1 MAKKKVM
8 VLEKDGEFYV
18 DPPAVELEFKAGPGN
33 ADELKVINRT
43 NEDLVW
49 RVEDPAAFGAAVLEI
64 VPKKK
69 ISPAK
74 TAQNVSGV
82 FEYQVLMIRSGKKAK
97 GNSDPVIII
106 EN

>member
-8 VLEKDGEFYV
+8 VIEKDGEFFV
-18 DPPAVELEFKAGPGN
+18 DPPAVELEFKPGA
-33 ADELKVINRT
+33 ADELKIINRT

-49 RVEDPAAFGAAVLEI
+49 RVEDAAAFGAAVLEI
-64 VPKKK
+64 VPRRK
-69 ISPAK
+69 ISVAK

-82 FEYQVLMIRSGKKAK
+82 FDYQVLMIKSGKKAK

>member
-1 MAKKKVM
+1 MAKKKVHIIARG
-8 VLEKDGEFYV
+8 DEFIV
-18 DPPAVELEFKAGPGN
+18 DPPAVELDGTGGG
-33 ADELKVINRT
+33 DQLKLVNRT
-43 NEDLVW
+43 HEDLVW
-49 RVEDPAAFGAAVLEI
+49 SVQDTTAFGAAVLEI
-64 VPKKK
+64 VKSKK
-69 ISPAK
+69 ISSPK

>member
-8 VLEKDGEFYV
+8 VIEKDGEFFV
-18 DPPAVELEFKAGPGN
+18 DPPAVELEFKQGS

-49 RVEDPAAFGAAVLEI
+49 RVEDVTAFGAAVLEI
-64 VPKKK
+64 VPRRK
-69 ISPAK
+69 ISGAK
-74 TAQNVSGV
+74 VAQNVSGV

>member
-8 VLEKDGEFYV
+8 VLEKDGEFFV
-18 DPPAVELEFKAGPGN
+18 DPPAVELEFKLGN
-33 ADELKVINRT
+33 PDELKLINRT

-49 RVEDPAAFGAAVLEI
+49 RVEDATAFGAAVLEI
-64 VPKKK
+64 VQKKK

-74 TAQNVSGV
+74 TVQNVSGV
-82 FEYQVLMIRSGKKAK
+82 FEYQVLMIKSGKKAK